1 MKKVGVAILGLGV
14 VGGGTYKILTDNRE
28 FFKKSQEVDVSVEN
42 VLEINADRVKALGI
56 DSSIV
61 AKNIEEVVSNPMVD
75 IVIEVMGGTTF
86 AKDFGISESTIRNWI
101 RNGNMP
107 SAEIVYNMAVY
118 FGVPMEYLLNGT
130 ESKVD
135 DADFVMLLKMK
146 KLSAEQKKM
155 LIAVADSLINQKD
168 N

>member
-1 MKKVGVAILGLGV
+1 MNVNDFLDRLAICIKEKGL
-14 VGGGTYKILTDNRE
+14 NR
-28 FFKKSQEVDVSVEN
+28 
-42 VLEINADRVKALGI
+42 
-56 DSSIV
+56 
-61 AKNIEEVVSNPMVD
+61 
-75 IVIEVMGGTTF
+75 TTF

-118 FGVPMEYLLNGT
+118 FGIPMEYLLNGT

-135 DADFVMLLKMK
+135 DLDFVMLLKMK

-155 LIAVADSLINQKD
+155 LIAVADSFINQKD